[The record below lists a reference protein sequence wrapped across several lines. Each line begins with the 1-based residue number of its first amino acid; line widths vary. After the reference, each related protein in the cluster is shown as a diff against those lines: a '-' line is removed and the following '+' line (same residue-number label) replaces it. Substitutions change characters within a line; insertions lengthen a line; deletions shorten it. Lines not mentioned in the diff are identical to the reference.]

1 MHLGGSHK
9 KIKHVIAALL
19 LIIVFSAGIVIGG
32 YYGENKGSGEV
43 TNKDAE
49 ESTYLGQDVD
59 FRMFWQVW
67 NILKESYYRQPVSE
81 TKLFYGALAGMVDS
95 LDDPYTVFF
104 TPTRADEFDE
114 ELEGRFEGIG
124 AEIGIKHDVLTII
137 APLPN
142 SPAEKAGLHSGD
154 LVLAIDGEDTTGI
167 YIEDAV
173 MKIRGEAGT
182 DVVLTIYRE
191 GDEATQ
197 DISITRG
204 KIDMVSV
211 RTTIREDNIAYV
223 EIFSFAEDTV
233 DLFDEGVDEILDA
246 NVDGIILDLRGNS
259 GGYLEAA
266 VYVASRWTGKQVVT
280 IEKDSKSEESNYY
293 GQGKASLENIPTV
306 VLINQGTASGSEIVA
321 GALGDYDMAETV
333 GMPSFGKGSVQQME
347 KLKDGSAVKITV
359 AEWLTPNGT
368 SFNEAGLVPDYEIEM
383 AGDDYNEDRDPQ
395 LDKALELLSGVVN

>member
-1 MHLGGSHK
+1 MYIGGSHK

-43 TNKDAE
+43 TNKNAE

-67 NILKESYYRQPVSE
+67 NVLKDSYYRQPVSE
-81 TKLFYGALAGMVDS
+81 TKLFYGALTGMVDS

-154 LVLAIDGEDTTGI
+154 MVLAIDGEDTADI

-321 GALGDYDMAETV
+321 GALGDYGMAETV

-383 AGDDYNEDRDPQ
+383 VGDDYNEDRDPQ